1 MIKMNYKRIFVI
13 VCDSMG
19 IGNAKDADKYDDLGT
34 NTVQHICE
42 KCDSLNVP
50 TLEKLGFGLLGDFKG
65 INKVSDPKAY
75 VMKLNEVSNGKDTM
89 TGHWEMMGLKTVNLS
104 LLLLIQDFQMNLLN
118 YLKKKQDV
126 NVLEIQH
133 VVVQKYQIC
142 MVNIK

>member
-1 MIKMNYKRIFVI
+1 MNYKRIFVI

-75 VMKLNEVSNGKDTM
+75 VMKLNEVSTEK
-89 TGHWEMMGLKTVNLS
+89 
-104 LLLLIQDFQMNLLN
+104 IQ
-118 YLKKKQDV
+118 
-126 NVLEIQH
+126 
-133 VVVQKYQIC
+133 
-142 MVNIK
+142 